1 MSWDKLKRTATS
13 SSLEASVGAHVH
25 MRVEDFVN
33 LASRTSELFDM
44 LLRTVLKFQFL
55 SNGCLQFENRNQAS
69 MLLFFLSAVR

>member
-55 SNGCLQFENRNQAS
+55 SNDNEVDDARRTPRSTAPPRR
-69 MLLFFLSAVR
+69 AP